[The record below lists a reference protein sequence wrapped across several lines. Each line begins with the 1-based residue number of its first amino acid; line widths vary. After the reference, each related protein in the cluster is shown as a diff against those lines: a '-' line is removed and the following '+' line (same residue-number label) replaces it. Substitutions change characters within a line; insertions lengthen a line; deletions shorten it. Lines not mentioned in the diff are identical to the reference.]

1 MSPIKRTIAVL
12 GMIAVSV
19 VVRCGDDD
27 DDDLDEIEE
36 KRSKLAYS
44 ISTEDLS
51 RSDDATTLLPWL

>member
-1 MSPIKRTIAVL
+1 MSHLKRTITAL

-27 DDDLDEIEE
+27 DDDQDEIEE

-44 ISTEDLS
+44 ISKEDLS
-51 RSDDATTLLPWL
+51 TSDGATNPLPWL